1 MRKYNCKEFEAAKAQ
16 CNRENYLDALYLVI
30 KSLGISVAHVRSGE
44 NVKEEMLQTAWMI
57 SHIRSTL
64 YKDLA
69 DYDQATIRLENFTI
83 SVVGNSIYD
92 VYTDTYAD
100 TEEEIC
106 FQGRVLERVRRTI
119 ERAFRTSSVEEKP
132 EISYA
137 ENDRQ
142 LEHGLR
148 RHAAYLDD

>member
-1 MRKYNCKEFEAAKAQ
+1 MKKYKSKEFEAAKAQ
-16 CNRENYLDALYLVI
+16 CKRENYLDALYLVI
-30 KSLGISVAHVRSGE
+30 KSLGISAAHVHSGE
-44 NVKEEMLQTAWMI
+44 NVKEEMLHTAWMI
-57 SHIRSTL
+57 ARIRSTL

-69 DYDQATIRLENFTI
+69 ESDQASIELENFTI
-83 SVVGNSIYD
+83 GVVGNSIYD
-92 VYTDTYAD
+92 VYNDTYAD

-106 FQGRVLERVRRTI
+106 YQARVLERVQFRI
-119 ERAFRTSSVEEKP
+119 EEAFWKSSAEEKP